1 MAEEDKLCCRRCPMT
16 DKKSDEEQDQKVKWR
31 YLFLVQDFYIEL
43 LGAFI
48 PGFLF
53 VISMTFVIVY
63 FYYYI
68 TLGHYPFEG
77 RIGQAVSHG
86 GVWLFF
92 VCLSYAFGSIF
103 YRMPPKRVDN
113 ISCFRHWVNSSDE
126 ERKRLAVQYETKEDL
141 KGLFPLEFPIKF
153 LSCAFRYN
161 FIEKRIKE
169 KLDGLSNGGVKF
181 DYPYPDLRVY
191 LLSRGFCHLLSFV
204 PWCAS
209 SGKNPEERSKHMLN
223 IIKQR
228 IRSQGDDSMILD
240 MIRNEGQIRLLSSLW
255 FVFLVMRTILLIAF
269 VVGAALMVVQMFSSE
284 IFGEG
289 LYAFVG
295 QTRFWTIQCFSLAM
309 FFGIGMCTW
318 FKWQIESSINYVR
331 VREVVMILESAYLLA
346 QKDEKLFADLKNHE
360 KTFKGE
366 TVEKSSKCKAC
377 PCYEKCVGKGG
388 N

>member
-1 MAEEDKLCCRRCPMT
+1 MAEEDKRCCRRCPMT

-113 ISCFRHWVNSSDE
+113 ISCFRHWVNSQGE

-141 KGLFPLEFPIKF
+141 KGLFPSEFPIVF
-153 LSCAFRYN
+153 LSCAFRYY

-181 DYPYPDLRVY
+181 DYPYPDLRIY
-191 LLSRGFCHLLSFV
+191 LLSRGFCHLLPFV
-204 PWCAS
+204 PWCAN
-209 SGKNPEERSKHMLN
+209 SGKAPEERSKHMLN

-228 IRSQGDDSMILD
+228 IRSRGDDSMILD

-255 FVFLVMRTILLIAF
+255 FVFLVMRKILWIAL
-269 VVGAALMVVQMFSSE
+269 VAGAVLMAAQLVSAE
-284 IFGEG
+284 IFGNG
-289 LYAFVG
+289 LSAFVEQG
-295 QTRFWTIQCFSLAM
+295 KFWKIQCFILAM
-309 FFGIGMCTW
+309 FFGVGMCTW
-318 FKWQIESSINYVR
+318 FKWQIEASINYVR
-331 VREVVMILESAYLLA
+331 VREVVMILESAYLLSR
-346 QKDEKLFADLKNHE
+346 KEPKLFEDLKDHE
-360 KTFKGE
+360 GEFRTE
-366 TVEKSSKCKAC
+366 TVEKSTKCKAC
-377 PCYEKCVGKGG
+377 PCYKKCVENGGK
-388 N
+388 